1 MTTFYYVIPTNTMS
15 SKRLN
20 FSKFEF
26 VMNKAN
32 ICNDFFI
39 IIQTYLIIQTP
50 LDMAQI
56 YQGVLLPPYKYIH
69 ESHHFP

>member
-39 IIQTYLIIQTP
+39 IIQTP